1 MKKNEEMR
9 YCLNFKC
16 TPHDLTRVGCTE
28 RDISHVGY
36 IPTWLKSRFV
46 CVTKK
51 NKQICF
57 I

>member
-36 IPTWLKSRFV
+36 IPT
-46 CVTKK
+46 
-51 NKQICF
+51 
-57 I
+57 